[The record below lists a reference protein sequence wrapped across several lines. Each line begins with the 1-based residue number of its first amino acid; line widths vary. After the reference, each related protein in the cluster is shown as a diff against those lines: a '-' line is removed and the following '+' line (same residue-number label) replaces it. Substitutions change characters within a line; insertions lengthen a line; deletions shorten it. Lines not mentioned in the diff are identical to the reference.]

1 MKKILLIILSALL
14 CNYTFA
20 QDTNSE
26 FDSGDPANQPLI
38 YVNKGKYFKNVNM
51 IANMRFA
58 SNSNFTNSNFDN
70 SKFQMNEFRLE
81 ISGKVT
87 DKIGFTFRDRYSNN
101 SSDPNTT
108 DGLKHSIDLANV
120 SYDVSPSFSLTA
132 GKMLSEWGSYELDI
146 NPVYMYAYND
156 MVQYGDFFL
165 SGIKGSWAATKDQSF
180 TLQIVNSNTRSFD
193 YRYGETP
200 DVEAAKAPLGGT
212 VNWRGK
218 FADSKFSTMWSYSL
232 YNLAKNEHWRLIA
245 LGNQFKIPNLTLQYD
260 FKYSNEDLDNTGV
273 VSSTLGNSFSNRA
286 KDVRYME
293 NWLRAEY
300 FFAPRWSTTIMGM
313 SSSNYWNGNP
323 DNSADR
329 TDHLTTE
336 WSFSAALEYH
346 LFKPYNVKLF
356 AAYVGRYYNYT
367 DYAQR
372 QFNLTNYN
380 TGQVLIGIVSPL
392 VLF

>member
-1 MKKILLIILSALL
+1 MKKVILIVTCIVM
-14 CNYTFA
+14 CFPIFA
-20 QDTNSE
+20 QDMHSQ
-26 FDSGDPANQPLI
+26 FDSTVLLNQPVIKLD
-38 YVNKGKYFKNVNM
+38 KGQLLKNVNM

-58 SNSNFTNSNFDN
+58 SNNNFTNGNFDN
-70 SKFQMNEFRLE
+70 SKFEMNEFRLE
-81 ISGKVT
+81 IVGKIT
-87 DKIGFTFRDRYSNN
+87 DKLSFRFRDVYMGRST
-101 SSDPNTT
+101 DPQTT
-108 DGLKHSIDLANV
+108 DGLRHSIDLAYV
-120 SYDVSPSFSLTA
+120 SYDITPSVTLTG

-156 MVQYGDFFL
+156 MIQYGDFFL
-165 SGIKGSWAATKDQSF
+165 SGIKGSWAATKDHSF
-180 TLQIVNSNTRSFD
+180 TLQVVNSNSRSFD
-193 YRYGETP
+193 FRYGETP
-200 DVEAAKAPLGGT
+200 DVEEAKVPLGGT

-232 YNLAKNEHWRLIA
+232 YNLAKNEHWSLIA
-245 LGNQFKIPNLTLQYD
+245 LGNQFRIPNLTLQYD
-260 FKYSNEDLDNTGV
+260 FKYSNEGLDNTGV

-286 KDVRYME
+286 KDVKYME

-300 FFAPRWSTTIMGM
+300 FFTPRWSTTIMGM
-313 SSSNYWNGNP
+313 SSSNYWDGNP
-323 DNSADR
+323 DNSADK

-380 TGQVLIGIVSPL
+380 TGQILIGIVSPL